1 MGDLMINSEGKGQT
15 VTDELGERKYYLD
28 WLRIIAILLVFL
40 YHSTMFFGTEL
51 WHINNNVSDPYL
63 STFTYAFL
71 TVLGM
76 PLFFF
81 IAGLSTFIAFSVM
94 EKRDIKYRN
103 YISLRFVRLMIPF
116 FVGIVSHIP
125 LQIYL
130 ERVNSG
136 AFSGSFLDFY
146 LNQLFKGI
154 YEDGGNFPIF
164 GNHLWFLVILFL
176 FSLVTMNFFLF
187 LRKEKNQTRIVSFL
201 ENPRVLFLFPVLILL
216 SELIQALLDTP
227 LVFGGWNILSHLL
240 FYIFGFILAFNQQLM
255 ETLGKYIKIIFGIMT
270 IAISLT
276 FLMIVF
282 FFDGVIHFKDVEV
295 LFFVIRI
302 TFAWSGVLFILWLGN
317 RYLNRDSKYRK
328 DLNDLVLPFYIL
340 HQTVLIVVGFFI
352 IQLELDVLMKFLLI
366 FSLSF
371 VSIIILLLIIR
382 EENTLRFLFGMKM
395 KEDKSIRRW
404 IKFGKDNQGSS

>member
-1 MGDLMINSEGKGQT
+1 MINSEEKGQT

-40 YHSTMFFGTEL
+40 YHSTMFFGSEP
-51 WHINNNVSDPYL
+51 WHLKNNVVDSNI

-81 IAGLSTFIAFSVM
+81 IAGLSTFIAFRVM
-94 EKRDIKYRN
+94 EKRNIENRK

-130 ERVNSG
+130 ERVNVD
-136 AFSGSFLDFY
+136 AFSGTFLDFY
-146 LNQLFKGI
+146 LFEYFNGI
-154 YEDGGNFPIF
+154 YETGGGNFALL

-187 LRKEKNQTRIVSFL
+187 LRKEKNHAKIASFL
-201 ENPRVLFLFPVLILL
+201 ENPRVLFLFPVLILV

-227 LVFGGWNILSHLL
+227 LVFGGWNLFSHLL
-240 FYIFGFILAFNQQLM
+240 FYIFGYILAFNQQLM
-255 ETLGKYIKIIFGIMT
+255 ETLGKHIKIIFGLT
-270 IAISLT
+270 AISITLT
-276 FLMIVF
+276 FLIIVSLLE
-282 FFDGVIHFKDVEV
+282 GVFRFRDVEV
-295 LFFVIRI
+295 FFFVIRVS
-302 TFAWSGVLFILWLGN
+302 FAWSGVLFILWLGY
-317 RYLNRDSKYRK
+317 RYLNRDSKNRK
-328 DLNDLVLPFYIL
+328 FLNELVLPFYIL
-340 HQTVLIVVGFFI
+340 HQTVLIVLGFFI

-366 FSLSF
+366 LSSAF
-371 VSIIILLLIIR
+371 VCISILLLIIR

-395 KEDKSIRRW
+395 RKNKSIRRW
-404 IKFGKDNQGSS
+404 IKRGKAKT

>member
-1 MGDLMINSEGKGQT
+1 
-15 VTDELGERKYYLD
+15 
-28 WLRIIAILLVFL
+28 
-40 YHSTMFFGTEL
+40 
-51 WHINNNVSDPYL
+51 
-63 STFTYAFL
+63 
-71 TVLGM
+71 
-76 PLFFF
+76 
-81 IAGLSTFIAFSVM
+81 
-94 EKRDIKYRN
+94 
-103 YISLRFVRLMIPF
+103 
-116 FVGIVSHIP
+116 
-125 LQIYL
+125 
-130 ERVNSG
+130 
-136 AFSGSFLDFY
+136 
-146 LNQLFKGI
+146 
-154 YEDGGNFPIF
+154 
-164 GNHLWFLVILFL
+164 
-176 FSLVTMNFFLF
+176 
-187 LRKEKNQTRIVSFL
+187 
-201 ENPRVLFLFPVLILL
+201 
-216 SELIQALLDTP
+216 
-227 LVFGGWNILSHLL
+227 
-240 FYIFGFILAFNQQLM
+240 M
-255 ETLGKYIKIIFGIMT
+255 ETLGQYIKIIFGIMA

-282 FFDGVIHFKDVEV
+282 FFDGIIRFKDVEV